1 MTPGGSQMKSNIV
14 VRLSARSLTSD
25 FPQNRPEFLIQSLL
39 VSRQLLQNLISRLRT
54 PRSHAD
60 R

>member
-1 MTPGGSQMKSNIV
+1 MKSNIV